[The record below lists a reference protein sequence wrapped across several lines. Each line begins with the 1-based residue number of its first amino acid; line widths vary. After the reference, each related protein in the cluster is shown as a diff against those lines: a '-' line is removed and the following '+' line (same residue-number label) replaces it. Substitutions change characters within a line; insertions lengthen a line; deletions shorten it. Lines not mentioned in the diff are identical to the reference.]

1 MSRRTVKCS
10 ESFCFNPSSS
20 TGVAA
25 VVPGVGSMLAA
36 AAAARFLLRFDL
48 IAMFFGLMNDSC
60 LSDKSANARWGEIEA
75 R

>member
-25 VVPGVGSMLAA
+25 AVVPGVGSMLA

-48 IAMFFGLMNDSC
+48 IAMFFGSMNDSC
-60 LSDKSANARWGEIEA
+60 LSDKSENACWGEIEA

>member
-10 ESFCFNPSSS
+10 ESFRFNPSSS

-25 VVPGVGSMLAA
+25 VVPGVGSMLA

-60 LSDKSANARWGEIEA
+60 LSDKSANACWGEIEE

>member
-1 MSRRTVKCS
+1 
-10 ESFCFNPSSS
+10 
-20 TGVAA
+20 
-25 VVPGVGSMLAA
+25 MLAAA

-60 LSDKSANARWGEIEA
+60 LSDKSANACWGEIEE